1 MTSVSADAG
10 VVVGQLG
17 DLQIGESRAYAMQD
31 RQIAVFRLTDGT
43 LRATDAVCP
52 HRGGPLADGQFDLGK
67 VVCPLHQYAFELAD
81 GRCTSDGIDSI
92 GVYRV
97 EDRDG
102 DIVVWLGAPA
112 GVSDKR
118 MLPEV

>member
-1 MTSVSADAG
+1 MTSVSVGAG
-10 VVVGQLG
+10 VVVGPME
-17 DLQIGESRAYAMQD
+17 DLQLGESRAYAVQGK
-31 RQIAVFRLTDGT
+31 QIAVFRLTDGT

-67 VVCPLHQYAFELAD
+67 VVCPLHQYAFGLAD
-81 GRCTSDGIDSI
+81 GRCTSDDVGSV

-102 DIVVWLGAPA
+102 EIVIWP
-112 GVSDKR
+112 
-118 MLPEV
+118 